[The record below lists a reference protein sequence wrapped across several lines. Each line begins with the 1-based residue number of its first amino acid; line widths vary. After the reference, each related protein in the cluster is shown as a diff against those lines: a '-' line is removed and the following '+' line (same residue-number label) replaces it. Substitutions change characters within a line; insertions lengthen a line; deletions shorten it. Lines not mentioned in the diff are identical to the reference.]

1 MSYYIIE
8 LNKTDNN
15 FNFDNIIIGRKIEG
29 TDIAKYYIYYYDME
43 PKEIYLRL
51 PRIRL
56 IYNMDNYKYNQLK
69 IPLYPNW
76 DKLNNSI
83 EFIKSFE
90 QTIIECFKTKKINKE
105 LCSLISKKNNLNF
118 IKASI
123 SENIKSTITDNNM
136 KINGEIEIIL
146 KLSYIWT
153 NETMIGLSSQLYQIK
168 YHAPP
173 ENIDMFQDKKSNT
186 IICNEVRI
194 SDTPIVGN
202 KSQPIK
208 MIPSVTDLM
217 NAMKNLKKRE

>member
-1 MSYYIIE
+1 MSYYIID
-8 LNKTDNN
+8 LNKQTD

-29 TDIAKYYIYYYDME
+29 ADIGKYYIYYYDME

-194 SDTPIVGN
+194 SDVPIVGN

>member
-1 MSYYIIE
+1 MSYYIID
-8 LNKTDNN
+8 LNKTDD

-29 TDIAKYYIYYYDME
+29 ADIAKYYIYYYDEE

-76 DKLNNSI
+76 DKLNDSI

-173 ENIDMFQDKKSNT
+173 ENIDMFQDKKSN
-186 IICNEVRI
+186 IITCNEVKI

-202 KSQPIK
+202 KSQPLK